1 LTEPVSLIGESF
13 GAALALRCEA
23 VDPRIQAVVAIAPY
37 GNLSNAVLNIRR
49 EYASWVPEFVIKAG
63 LAKLPEV
70 LDVPPDELDT
80 TTILKRHPVSA
91 LFIAGGQDT
100 ITPAAEV
107 SRLKSLASP
116 ASKFLQVPDGTHE
129 ALPYFFDELEAPVK
143 DWLSTRPK

>member
-1 LTEPVSLIGESF
+1 
-13 GAALALRCEA
+13 
-23 VDPRIQAVVAIAPY
+23 
-37 GNLSNAVLNIRR
+37 
-49 EYASWVPEFVIKAG
+49 
-63 LAKLPEV
+63 LPEV